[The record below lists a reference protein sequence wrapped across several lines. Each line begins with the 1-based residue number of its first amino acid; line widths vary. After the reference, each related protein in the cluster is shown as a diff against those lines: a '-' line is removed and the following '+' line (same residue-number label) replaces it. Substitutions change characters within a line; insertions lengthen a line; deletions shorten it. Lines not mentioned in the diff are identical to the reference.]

1 VFAINTEI
9 RVGVLVCHE
18 RGRGLERHGVYVC
31 GCAPAAAP
39 AGDAKP
45 AAAAA
50 KTEFAV
56 KLVKFDAAAKIKV
69 RLCDLISRTKHAL
82 WCWCVPSLTAR
93 ACHHRLALSRDA
105 VFHTRVCDQYWRAR
119 CR

>member
-1 VFAINTEI
+1 M
-9 RVGVLVCHE
+9 RVDE
-18 RGRGLERHGVYVC
+18 RFFFLSFFFLFLPLP
-31 GCAPAAAP
+31 AFAAAP

-69 RLCDLISRTKHAL
+69 RLSCLGPEIAYAL
-82 WCWCVPSLTAR
+82 
-93 ACHHRLALSRDA
+93 
-105 VFHTRVCDQYWRAR
+105 
-119 CR
+119 